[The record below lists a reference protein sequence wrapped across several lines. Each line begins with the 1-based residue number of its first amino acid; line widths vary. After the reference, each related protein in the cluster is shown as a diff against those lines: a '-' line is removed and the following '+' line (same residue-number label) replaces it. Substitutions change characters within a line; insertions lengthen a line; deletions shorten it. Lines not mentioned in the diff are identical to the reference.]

1 MSTPV
6 RLDDVLVRNAMTEGQ
21 LNRRSAPK
29 QIELWAELGRMIADQ
44 VAPEDMIA
52 LTQGLKRVR
61 VESVEARP
69 PTAEALWDDVD
80 TARESGELSRQ
91 LREDRVVYQ
100 ASPHHP
106 GWLEAIH
113 PDGRRVTGTFREG
126 RFEPRDGS
134 GHAA

>member
-6 RLDDVLVRNAMTEGQ
+6 RLDNELVRSAATEGQ
-21 LNRRSAPK
+21 LNRRSTPR
-29 QIELWAELGRMIADQ
+29 QIEYWAELGRLIADQ
-44 VAPEDMIA
+44 VAPEDMMA

-69 PTAEALWDDVD
+69 PTAEALWDEVD
-80 TARESGELSRQ
+80 TARESGELGRR

-100 ASPHHP
+100 ASPRHP

-126 RFEPRDGS
+126 RFEPMDGS